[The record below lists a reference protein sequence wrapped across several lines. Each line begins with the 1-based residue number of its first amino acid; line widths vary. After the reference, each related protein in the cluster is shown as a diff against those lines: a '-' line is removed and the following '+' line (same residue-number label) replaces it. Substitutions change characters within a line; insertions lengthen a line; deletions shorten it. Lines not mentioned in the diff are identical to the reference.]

1 MEQRK
6 KEWWVGLLILG
17 SLGLMIGLFSLLGGL
32 EVIDRGYHLRVLYQF
47 AGGIEAGA
55 PVRVS
60 GVKVGKITK
69 IEFLDEAR
77 ETLEVEKENPASVAL
92 FVDIDSEV
100 KSFVRTD
107 SQFYINIAGVIG
119 ERYLEITPGSQSAE
133 QLPDGSQVRGID
145 PPRVDQLL
153 SQGYGVFGRIQEFL
167 EKNESALQELLVT
180 LHSLLKDTNSILG
193 TVNKRKMSH
202 LVKNLNELI
211 ENSAYF
217 SKQLRGTKGEKFV
230 EQLQDL
236 INRAHQIDKEA
247 LKQFFQEEGV
257 RARIF

>member
-6 KEWWVGLLILG
+6 KERWVGLLVLG
-17 SLGLMIGLFSLLGGL
+17 SLGLLLGLFALLGGL
-32 EVIDRGYHLRVLYQF
+32 DVIDRGYHLRVLYQF
-47 AGGIEAGA
+47 AGGIETGA

-60 GVKVGKITK
+60 GVKVGKVTQ
-69 IEFLDEAR
+69 IEFLH
-77 ETLEVEKENPASVAL
+77 EKTQAEESQKDNPASVQL
-92 FVDIDSEV
+92 LIDIDPEV
-100 KSFVRTD
+100 KNFVRAD

-119 ERYLEITPGSQSAE
+119 ERYLEITPGSHSAE
-133 QLPDGSQVRGID
+133 LIKNGSQVRGMD

-167 EKNESALQELLVT
+167 EKNESSLQELLVSV
-180 LHSLLKDTNSILG
+180 HSLLKDTNAILG
-193 TVNKRKMSH
+193 TVNKRKMNR
-202 LVKNLNELI
+202 LVENLNELI
-211 ENSAYF
+211 DNSAYF

-236 INRAHQIDKEA
+236 IDRAHQIDKA
-247 LKQFFQEEGV
+247 TLKQFFQEEGV